1 VGSFSVRAHAGMNQ
15 IRFRGRFRGRPLPEG
30 GYRLIVRVL
39 GAERDAAA
47 VPIVIA
53 RGKMRARELRKARS
67 ETVCSR
73 PVANLVSES
82 DLVTPSLGGD
92 DGTSARG
99 VATAIKDPL
108 TGAAL
113 AVARKAKGLSQSLKD
128 AASNPFDNPFIL
140 TLVGLI
146 ALASALLGVLV
157 LAQIA
162 RSTGFRDRAVH

>member
-1 VGSFSVRAHAGMNQ
+1 MNQ

-53 RGKMRARELRKARS
+53 RGKMRTRELRKARS

-73 PVANLVSES
+73 PVANLVSEQS
-82 DLVTPSLGGD
+82 ELVMLSSGGD
-92 DGTSARG
+92 DGTSASD
-99 VATAIKDPL
+99 VVTAIKDPL
-108 TGAAL
+108 KGAAL
-113 AVARKAKGLSQSLKD
+113 AVAQKAKGLPRTLKD
-128 AASNPFDNPFIL
+128 VASDPFDNPFVL

-162 RSTGFRDRAVH
+162 RSTGFRNRAVH